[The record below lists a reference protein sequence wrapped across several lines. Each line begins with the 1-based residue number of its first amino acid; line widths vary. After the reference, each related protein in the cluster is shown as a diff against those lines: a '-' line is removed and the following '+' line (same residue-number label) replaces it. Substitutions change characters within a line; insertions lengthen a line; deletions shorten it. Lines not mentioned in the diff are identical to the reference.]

1 MQNNFTAWAD
11 KLIEANQLNLNDE
24 LTFRKQDGS
33 TTKKSIGE
41 IFDFVNEKL
50 KPASQEKF
58 MKSVDEGVK
67 AGNIIGYIY
76 GASKRYDFEG
86 KKQEQKQE
94 QKQEHPK
101 QEQKATQEQPRGSFS
116 RSAPFDKEAWA
127 KDHEEKAERAKKV
140 TIDKFVALEND
151 LKNPKT
157 QEKAQQEFN
166 AVLSQ
171 MSRSYE
177 YSGNNVM
184 LINAQLADRGL
195 ENTGIVKSQADWE
208 KMGVRVRQEGLIIL
222 TPSKAIAYEREK
234 VATDKGERWIYKLD
248 EEGKKIPKLNEKGEQ
263 EYVTYFNMDGKV
275 FDASMTNAFEIGKL
289 QRPTNEKIPADKI
302 TNEAIDV
309 ICAKIANE
317 LGVDIN
323 IRPIEKDS
331 YFKFE
336 DKKYEVHINAN
347 LSNEEQ
353 FNAIMREVGQKVL
366 HSQDTFNDKEYN
378 EARRKGE
385 AESFAYIMAEKFGV
399 EAKSPNYIAEYLRA
413 EAAKPDDQREDIKD
427 VLTDTM
433 KAVQYADFKLN
444 LDKLAAD
451 FKNATSQTEKQSQA
465 DVENIDYDEAMKD
478 IVSQVEEVKE
488 EAKDTEKSTKKNT
501 HKQK

>member
-11 KLIEANQLNLNDE
+11 KLIEVNQLNLNDE

-33 TTKKSIGE
+33 TTQKSIGE

-58 MKSVDEGVK
+58 MKSVDDGVK

-86 KKQEQKQE
+86 KQQEQK

-140 TIDKFVALEND
+140 TVDKFVALEND

-166 AVLSQ
+166 TVLTQ
-171 MSRSYE
+171 ISRSHE
-177 YSGNNVM
+177 YSANNAM

-208 KMGVRVRQEGLIIL
+208 KMGVKVRQEGLIIL
-222 TPSKAIAYEREK
+222 TPTKAIAYEREK
-234 VATDKGERWIYKLD
+234 VATENGEKWIYKLD
-248 EEGKKIPKLNEKGEQ
+248 DEGKKIPKLNEKGEQ
-263 EYVTYFNMDGKV
+263 EYVVYFNMDGKV

-309 ICAKIANE
+309 ICAKVANE
-317 LGVDIN
+317 LGIDLN
-323 IRPIEKDS
+323 IRSIDKDS

-336 DKKYEVHINAN
+336 DKKYEVHINAD
-347 LSNEEQ
+347 LSNADQ

-366 HSQDTFNDKEYN
+366 HSQDTFNDKDYD

-478 IVSQVEEVKE
+478 IVAQVEEVKE
-488 EAKDTEKSTKKNT
+488 KAKDTDTNAKKNT

>member
-11 KLIEANQLNLNDE
+11 KLIEVNQLNLNDE

-33 TTKKSIGE
+33 TTQKSIGE

-58 MKSVDEGVK
+58 MKSVDDGVK

-86 KKQEQKQE
+86 KQQEQK

-127 KDHEEKAERAKKV
+127 KKV
-140 TIDKFVALEND
+140 TVDKFVALEND

-166 AVLSQ
+166 AVLTQ
-171 MSRSYE
+171 MSRSHE
-177 YSGNNVM
+177 YSANNVM

-309 ICAKIANE
+309 ICAKVANE
-317 LGVDIN
+317 LGIDLN

-366 HSQDTFNDKEYN
+366 HSQDTFNDKTYD

-413 EAAKPDDQREDIKD
+413 EAAKPEDAREDIKD

-433 KAVQYADFKLN
+433 KAVQYADFKLD

-451 FKNATSQTEKQSQA
+451 FKNATSQTEKQSQT

-478 IVSQVEEVKE
+478 IVAQVEEVKG
-488 EAKDTEKSTKKNT
+488 EAKDTEKSTKKNIN
-501 HKQK
+501 KQK